1 MYTSEDIFVLSGLE
15 AIRHRPGMFI
25 GSTDKSG
32 LHHLVKELIDNAVDE
47 VLGGFCTDIEVK
59 LFVDGSCSVE
69 DNGRGIPF
77 EIHPSY
83 QKPTCEVVM
92 TTLHSGGK
100 FNKNAYSYSGGLH
113 GVGLSCVN
121 ALSEWVRVEIH
132 RDQKWYSQ
140 QFRRGIPQQDGIC
153 LLYTSPSPRD

>member
-1 MYTSEDIFVLSGLE
+1 
-15 AIRHRPGMFI
+15 MFI

-47 VLGGFCTDIEVK
+47 VWGGFCTDVEVK
-59 LFVDGSCSVE
+59 LFADGSCSVE

-92 TTLHSGGK
+92 DNTAFGWK
-100 FNKNAYSYSGGLH
+100 
-113 GVGLSCVN
+113 
-121 ALSEWVRVEIH
+121 I
-132 RDQKWYSQ
+132 Q
-140 QFRRGIPQQDGIC
+140 
-153 LLYTSPSPRD
+153 